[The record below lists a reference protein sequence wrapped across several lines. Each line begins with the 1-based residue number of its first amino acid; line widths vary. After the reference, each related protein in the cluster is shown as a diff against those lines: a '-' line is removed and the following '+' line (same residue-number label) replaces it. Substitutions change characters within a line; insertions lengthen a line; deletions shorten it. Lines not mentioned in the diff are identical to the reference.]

1 MRISHA
7 IIEFETKLRKEE
19 SLRKRVDPLEKNLSK
34 QAKKKY
40 FITIASPC
48 VLKSM
53 EDDVF
58 LRELWHRVR
67 DSKSA

>member
-1 MRISHA
+1 MRAQAIVIKGKRHCGTFSESPMRISHA

-40 FITIASPC
+40 FITIA
-48 VLKSM
+48 
-53 EDDVF
+53 
-58 LRELWHRVR
+58 
-67 DSKSA
+67 